1 MGGFRANI
9 VKMTMGVF
17 TLRCNRHNGT
27 LHFTSIL
34 IGATKFLAKENMS
47 KFKFLCCSKDCT
59 ADLYSFTC
67 TMVKSNLGS
76 EHANNKGVNVI
87 SIALGR
93 P

>member
-34 IGATKFLAKENMS
+34 IRATKFLAKENMS
-47 KFKFLCCSKDCT
+47 KLNIKFLCYVGLNSLDFI
-59 ADLYSFTC
+59 SF
-67 TMVKSNLGS
+67 
-76 EHANNKGVNVI
+76 I
-87 SIALGR
+87 I
-93 P
+93 

>member
-1 MGGFRANI
+1 MRGFRANI

-47 KFKFLCCSKDCT
+47 KFNVKFLC
-59 ADLYSFTC
+59 Y
-67 TMVKSNLGS
+67 LGLDS
-76 EHANNKGVNVI
+76 LDFNGFI
-87 SIALGR
+87 IYICGILL
-93 P
+93 